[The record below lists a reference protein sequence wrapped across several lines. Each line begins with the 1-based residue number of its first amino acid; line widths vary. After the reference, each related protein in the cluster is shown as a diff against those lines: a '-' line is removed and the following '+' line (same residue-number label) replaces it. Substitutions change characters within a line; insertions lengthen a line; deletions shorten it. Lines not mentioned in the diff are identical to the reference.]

1 MIEEFHPRKTRLL
14 VGHEKQLNIVKSAI
28 NNSKLH
34 HSWIFE
40 GPNGVGKATFA
51 YLIANILLS
60 SRKDN
65 NKINNQI
72 YNNVHPDLKI
82 IEDDSIVSKQGAT
95 SNIIPVSKVREIED
109 FFSKKA
115 SYAGWRVAIIDS
127 LDKLNIYGLNAL
139 LKILEEPPK
148 KSLIL
153 AIANRNSNTIPTLKS
168 RCNILRFSL
177 LEKSDCEKILTNLIA
192 DLNIE
197 IMNKLLIL
205 SEGSPGK
212 AISIYENK
220 GIEIYEKI
228 SELFLNLPN
237 ISMTSIENIHKLIIS
252 KSGNEAL
259 NILRVLFTVF
269 ISRTY
274 RRHFNII
281 NDDINKY
288 EKDAQLNCID
298 KMSMSNLSTLWE
310 NICDNIN
317 QTILFNLDKKQ
328 AVLEMV
334 NELIKILK
342 YKENYVL
349 NINGK

>member
-1 MIEEFHPRKTRLL
+1 
-14 VGHEKQLNIVKSAI
+14 
-28 NNSKLH
+28 
-34 HSWIFE
+34 
-40 GPNGVGKATFA
+40 
-51 YLIANILLS
+51 
-60 SRKDN
+60 
-65 NKINNQI
+65 
-72 YNNVHPDLKI
+72 
-82 IEDDSIVSKQGAT
+82 
-95 SNIIPVSKVREIED
+95 
-109 FFSKKA
+109 
-115 SYAGWRVAIIDS
+115 
-127 LDKLNIYGLNAL
+127 
-139 LKILEEPPK
+139 
-148 KSLIL
+148 
-153 AIANRNSNTIPTLKS
+153 
-168 RCNILRFSL
+168 
-177 LEKSDCEKILTNLIA
+177 
-192 DLNIE
+192 
-197 IMNKLLIL
+197 
-205 SEGSPGK
+205 
-212 AISIYENK
+212 
-220 GIEIYEKI
+220 
-228 SELFLNLPN
+228 
-237 ISMTSIENIHKLIIS
+237 MTSIENIHKLIIS

-259 NILRVLFTVF
+259 NILSVLFTVF